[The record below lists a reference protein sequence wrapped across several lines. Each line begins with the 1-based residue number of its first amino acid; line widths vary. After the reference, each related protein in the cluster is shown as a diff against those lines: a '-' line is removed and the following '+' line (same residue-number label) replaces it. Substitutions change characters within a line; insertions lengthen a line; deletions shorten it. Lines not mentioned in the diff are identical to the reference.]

1 MSILNKRFYNT
12 ETGELSVTIEQL
24 RNRYPL
30 SSIPDDVTDF
40 QEWTS
45 YTTVMAPQREHSVL
59 EELHPV
65 NGVQQWQLTYI
76 HDKTGVLASIYNEID
91 DACYNTVSSFSR
103 FRSEY
108 IQREEEAKAYA
119 NKGYQGLP
127 DSLLKNFADL
137 IGLPYQAATNVILE
151 QARLLRE
158 IDTGIA
164 NLRMAKYTIT
174 ARDTVPEMLV
184 KRDDIILQIASLA
197 SKLS

>member
-59 EELHPV
+59 EELPPV

-76 HDKTGVLASIYNEID
+76 HDKTGVLASIYTEID
-91 DACYNTVSSFSR
+91 DACYNAVSGFSR

-108 IQREEEAKAYA
+108 LQREEEAKAYA
-119 NKGYQGLP
+119 DKGYQGLP
-127 DSLLKNFADL
+127 GSLLKNFADL

-174 ARDTVPEMLV
+174 ASDTIPEMLV
-184 KRDDIILQIASLA
+184 KRDDIILQITSLA

>member
-24 RNRYPL
+24 RNKYPL
-30 SSIPDDVTDF
+30 SSIPDEINEF
-40 QEWTS
+40 QEWAS
-45 YTTVMAPQREHSVL
+45 YTTVMAPQREHSVV
-59 EELHPV
+59 EELPPL

-76 HDKTGVLASIYNEID
+76 HDKTGVLASIYAEID
-91 DACYNTVSSFSR
+91 DACYNAVSSFSR

-108 IQREEEAKAYA
+108 LQREEEAKAYTD
-119 NKGYQGLP
+119 KGFQGLP
-127 DSLLKNFADL
+127 GSLLKNFADL

-174 ARDTVPEMLV
+174 AKDTVPEMLV
-184 KRDDIILQIASLA
+184 KRNDIISQITSLA

>member
-59 EELHPV
+59 EELLPV

-119 NKGYQGLP
+119 DKGYQGLP
-127 DSLLKNFADL
+127 GSLLKNFADL

>member
-59 EELHPV
+59 EELPPV

-91 DACYNTVSSFSR
+91 DACYNAVSSFSR

-119 NKGYQGLP
+119 DKGYQGLP
-127 DSLLKNFADL
+127 GSLLKNFADL
-137 IGLPYQAATNVILE
+137 IGLPYQAAANVILE

-184 KRDDIILQIASLA
+184 KRDDIILQITSLA

>member
-127 DSLLKNFADL
+127 GSLLKNFADL

>member
-59 EELHPV
+59 EELLPV

-119 NKGYQGLP
+119 DKGYQGLP
-127 DSLLKNFADL
+127 GSLLKNFADL
-137 IGLPYQAATNVILE
+137 IGLPYQAAANVILE

>member
-137 IGLPYQAATNVILE
+137 IGLPYQAAANVILE

>member
-59 EELHPV
+59 EELPPV

-108 IQREEEAKAYA
+108 LQREEESKAYA
-119 NKGYQGLP
+119 DKGYQGLP
-127 DSLLKNFADL
+127 GSLLKNFADL
-137 IGLPYQAATNVILE
+137 IGLPYQAAANVILE